1 MCGENDDSYP
11 RAHVRLGSPPRVRG
25 KSLFALVKTVE
36 GRITPACAGKILTTP
51 AIRCPIVDH
60 PRVCGENMGGASKKE
75 ASPGSP
81 PRVRGKWDGDYM
93 DKRSFGITPACAG
106 KITRMTR
113 RVILTRDHPRVCGEN
128 GLLKSS
134 FATDKGSP
142 PRVRGKC
149 VDAINPLCVAG
160 ITPACAGKI
169 GLAGRAHPSWWDHPR
184 VCGENRWE
192 RQREWQRGG
201 SPPRVRGKSISRS
214 S

>member
-1 MCGENDDSYP
+1 MVIIWTS
-11 RAHVRLGSPPRVRG
+11 VRSGSPPRVRG
-25 KSLFALVKTVE
+25 KSAALRDFY
-36 GRITPACAGKILTTP
+36 GI
-51 AIRCPIVDH
+51 D
-60 PRVCGENMGGASKKE
+60 
-75 ASPGSP
+75 
-81 PRVRGKWDGDYM
+81 
-93 DKRSFGITPACAG
+93 GITPACAG

-169 GLAGRAHPSWWDHPR
+169 QVTAEHKVVERDHPR
-184 VCGENRWE
+184 VCGENTQWKSLLASSA
-192 RQREWQRGG
+192 G
-201 SPPRVRGKSISRS
+201 SPPRVRGKSSLLQWTSLPKGITPACAGKISAKRAEKLQRGDHPRVCGENTS
-214 S
+214 EMAYFRG